1 MPPIDTNRLLETG
14 AATLVFSAVFLWGGR
29 FYPGRLL
36 TRNQGNLLAGSA
48 GISLAYV
55 FVHMMPELSGARQ
68 TFVKWTSLPKVFDG
82 MVVYFLALV
91 GFLVFFS
98 LDRYS
103 KKARLALA
111 EGGIPDF
118 NIKVAGFA
126 AYVGLVSYLLVNN
139 LENSLLAS
147 ATYAVAMAVHFLT
160 FDHGFREEPG
170 GQYQERGHLLL
181 AAAAPVGWVLGLLFS
196 LPQAVLA
203 LMLGFLSGGVIVNSM
218 IRELPNGDGDRLWP
232 FLAGSVLYALI
243 LVTLQ

>member
-1 MPPIDTNRLLETG
+1 MPVEADRLLETG
-14 AATLVFSAVFLWGGR
+14 AATLVFSAVFLGGGH

-36 TRNQGNLLAGSA
+36 TRNQGNLLSGSA

-68 TFVKWTSLPKVFDG
+68 TFVKWTSVPKVFDG
-82 MVVYFLALV
+82 MVVYFLALI

-98 LDRYS
+98 LDRFS
-103 KKARLALA
+103 KKARLAQS

-118 NIKVAGFA
+118 DIKVVGFA
-126 AYVGLVSYLLVNN
+126 AYVCLVSYLLVNN

-170 GQYQERGHLLL
+170 GGYHRRGHLML
-181 AAAAPVGWVLGLLFS
+181 AAAAPIGWVLGLLFS
-196 LPQAVLA
+196 LPQDILA

-218 IRELPNGDGDRLWP
+218 ITELPDENTGRLWP
-232 FLAGSVLYALI
+232 FLAGSILYSLI
-243 LVTLQ
+243 LVTLR